1 MSNNMEHITIKASEG
16 KVFRRIVYGVIFGN
30 EITLGYPVGVQGTI
44 SLHYRLPLS
53 QWKDTLLPKVE
64 SAIVL

>member
-1 MSNNMEHITIKASEG
+1 MSSNMEHITIKAAEG
-16 KVFRRIVYGVIFGN
+16 KVFRRIAEGN

-64 SAIVL
+64 SALVL

>member
-1 MSNNMEHITIKASEG
+1 MSSNMEHITIKASEG
-16 KVFRRIVYGVIFGN
+16 KVFRRIAEGN

-64 SAIVL
+64 SALVL

>member
-1 MSNNMEHITIKASEG
+1 MEHITIKASEG
-16 KVFRRIVYGVIFGN
+16 KVFRRIAEGN

-64 SAIVL
+64 SALVL